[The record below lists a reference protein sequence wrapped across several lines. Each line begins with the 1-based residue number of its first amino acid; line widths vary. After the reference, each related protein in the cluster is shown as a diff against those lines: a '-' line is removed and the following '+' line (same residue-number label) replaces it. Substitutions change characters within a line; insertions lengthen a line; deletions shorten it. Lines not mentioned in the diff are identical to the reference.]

1 MKNNSTKKPLK
12 KKVEPGLSSHSI
24 ETAFANNIR
33 PLLDFAAKSIPPES
47 HNFTSVFILATAGM
61 RLLTEEKQEDIY
73 RTLKEEI
80 RKNYNFQ
87 LRDSDVV
94 TITGQEE
101 AEYNW
106 VAINYALGN
115 LYMKSNQYMN
125 LQQIICR
132 HMCINNFVYIL
143 LQNILSSPGTDG
155 IS

>member
-24 ETAFANNIR
+24 ETAFAHNIR

-61 RLLTEEKQEDIY
+61 RLLTEEKQQDIY

-115 LYMKSNQYMN
+115 LYMKNS
-125 LQQIICR
+125 LT
-132 HMCINNFVYIL
+132 NNAA
-143 LQNILSSPGTDG
+143 
-155 IS
+155 